1 MAILRASRQERSYRA
16 IEASPSSGRHTIYHR
31 YALINGASRLFATR
45 LSMPQSCLF
54 HPSIPLNLCRNRPRL
69 RVLKRRWQIAGRLAA
84 LQPRKVATM
93 QGSAYAGDGAQ
104 ARRDLASVFR
114 EILGAA

>member
-1 MAILRASRQERSYRA
+1 M
-16 IEASPSSGRHTIYHR
+16 SGRHTVYHR
-31 YALINGASRLFATR
+31 YALINGVSRLFDAR

-54 HPSIPLNLCRNRPRL
+54 HPSLPFNCAGIGRDFEL
-69 RVLKRRWQIAGRLAA
+69 LKRRWQIADRLAA
-84 LQPRKVATM
+84 LQPRTVATM